1 MHISPHTSHLH
12 PSNRRHHFSILLF
25 FFLMIRPPPR
35 STLFPYTTLFRSF
48 RRTSFLY
55 GERLARTKQPLPTI
69 VSMTPWFS
77 SSAYETIRSEEHTSE
92 LQSRGH
98 LVCRLL
104 LEKKKKERTL
114 KIVLVL
120 VGLLF
125 SAGIY
130 PLIGSLLHP
139 ADSDTGDTMMMSL
152 YFALG
157 IFLLIAVRNPSANR
171 SLIAFAAWSSFAH
184 AVAMSI
190 LGLEI
195 PSQR

>member
-1 MHISPHTSHLH
+1 MW
-12 PSNRRHHFSILLF
+12 R
-25 FFLMIRPPPR
+25 
-35 STLFPYTTLFRSF
+35 
-48 RRTSFLY
+48 
-55 GERLARTKQPLPTI
+55 
-69 VSMTPWFS
+69 
-77 SSAYETIRSEEHTSE
+77 
-92 LQSRGH
+92 
-98 LVCRLL
+98 
-104 LEKKKKERTL
+104 ERTL

-157 IFLLIAVRNPSANR
+157 IFLLIAVRNPSAHR

-184 AVAMSI
+184 AVTMSI

-195 PSQR
+195 PIQRVGFLIGSAVLVDIGVALIALAPAKQGVERPSSVAA